1 MKKTLISLAVLNA
14 ITGNAYAADFGQ
26 KVEHLLNAQSV
37 KLFGVVKPLN
47 DSSSASISA
56 DEANADP
63 SKLMTVA
70 KGLRIKVIS
79 AKADLGPNIDQMA
92 LWPDNINPTHII
104 ACNEQSTGQVALQR
118 IDIATGEDENIIS
131 SGLKSCDPVRITAW
145 GTIVFGE
152 EAGTHGRVFEVID
165 PLHISNV
172 IVSGSD
178 GATTTSSANVAFR
191 PALGLVSF
199 EGLAMYPNG
208 VTYYGDENRPGSG
221 NPGGAY
227 YKFIPDTP
235 WYGASAISDL
245 SQSPLVSG
253 SIYGMRVGVHGSG
266 PDYGQGNEFGRG
278 MWIPVAGDTPVN
290 LRAAASDLKLTAYYR
305 PEDMDI
311 DPAALKAGNV
321 RFCGNNTGEDTQTG
335 DHHWGETMCITDGTL
350 DEATDNTATPDYQ
363 LLIMGNEDF
372 AMMDNIAY
380 QPGTG
385 NWVINED
392 GEGPVANPPRN
403 NDIWS
408 CLDDGA
414 DKDILSDG
422 CIKVATLND
431 LNAETTGGIFDAT
444 GSRYFVSVQH
454 NVTGHGVI
462 LEINGWK
469 KGERDDH

>member
-14 ITGNAYAADFGQ
+14 ITGSACATDFGQ

-37 KLFGVVKPLN
+37 KLFGVVKPL
-47 DSSSASISA
+47 DASSSASISA

-63 SKLMTVA
+63 TKLMTVA
-70 KGLRIKVIS
+70 HGLHIKVIS

-92 LWPDNINPTHII
+92 LWPNSVNPTHII

-118 IDIATGEDENIIS
+118 IDMATGEDEDIIS

-152 EAGTHGRVFEVID
+152 EAGIHGRVFEVID
-165 PLHISNV
+165 PLNTTNV
-172 IVSGSD
+172 VVSGSD
-178 GATTTSSANVAFR
+178 DTTITSSTNVAFR

-208 VTYYGDENRPGSG
+208 VTYYGDENRPSNG
-221 NPGGAY
+221 NGGGAY
-227 YKFIPDTP
+227 YKFIPANP
-235 WYGASAISDL
+235 WTGINQQISDL
-245 SQSPLVSG
+245 DDSPLASG
-253 SIYGMRVGVHGSG
+253 SIYGMRVGVHGT
-266 PDYGQGNEFGRG
+266 DYGQGNEFGRG
-278 MWIPVAGDTPVN
+278 YWIPVPGDAPVN
-290 LRAAASDLKLTAYYR
+290 LRAAASELKLTAYYR

-311 DPAALKAGNV
+311 DPVALKAGNV
-321 RFCGNNTGEDTQTG
+321 RFCGNNTGEDTQTD
-335 DHHWGETMCITDGTL
+335 DHHWGETMCITDGTVAESL
-350 DEATDNTATPDYQ
+350 ANQAKPEYQ
-363 LLIMGNEDF
+363 VLIMGNEDF

-422 CIKVATLND
+422 CIKIATLND

-444 GSRYFVSVQH
+444 GTRYFVSVQH

-462 LEINGWK
+462 LEIDGWK
-469 KGERDDH
+469 K